1 MSTYDIEY
9 KKCSQC
15 KEIKD
20 VKNFWW
26 RKDHKN
32 YRANCKECCSKHRKK
47 YYKKHKKRLLSWHKK
62 YRLENRDKIIKQQKE
77 SYYKNDGAK
86 QRSIWR
92 SKNPLKDL
100 KTNRKWRLNNPN
112 KLKEFS
118 KKRWQKII
126 NDPILHEK
134 TKQQSR
140 LKMSTP
146 KAKLRQRKAF
156 RKHFLVN
163 KEYYLKKNRKHYL
176 NNKVYYNLKSLHR
189 RKEILNRIPKWANLE
204 KIREIY
210 QKRKKGYHVDH
221 IIPLRSPI
229 VCGLH
234 VENNL
239 QYLKAKD
246 NLSKGNNFIS
256 T

>member
-1 MSTYDIEY
+1 MN

-26 RKDHKN
+26 REDQQN
-32 YRANCKECCSKHRKK
+32 YRANCIECCSKHRKK

-62 YRLENRDKIIKQQKE
+62 YRLRNRDKIIKWQRE
-77 SYYKNDGAK
+77 NYYENDGAK
-86 QRSIWR
+86 QRRIWR
-92 SKNPLKDL
+92 SKNLLRDRKN
-100 KTNRKWRLNNPN
+100 NRQWQLNNPKKIRAKN
-112 KLKEFS
+112 KKN
-118 KKRWQKII
+118 WQRIL

-134 TKQQSR
+134 IKQQTR

-146 KAKLRQRKAF
+146 KAKLGQRKSF
-156 RKHFLVN
+156 RKHFKANRSYYKN
-163 KEYYLKKNRKHYL
+163 KSKQHYL
-176 NNKVYYNLKSLHR
+176 DNKTYYYIRSSNKRALKL
-189 RKEILNRIPKWANLE
+189 KAIPKWANLE
-204 KIREIY
+204 KIKEIY

-221 IIPLRSPI
+221 IIPLQGKN

-246 NLSKGNNFIS
+246 NLSKGNNFWV
-256 T
+256 